1 MINIRPLKSIHKKRF
16 DSLNN
21 GFTLV
26 ELLVGIVLAGLV
38 ITPLMSFMI
47 NVLATERQEQAK
59 TTSEQEIQ
67 SALNYI
73 TQDLRQAVYIYD
85 ADGLNATSIANPPGI
100 KDQIPPLATAP
111 GCETTN
117 CTPVL
122 VFWKREFK
130 PEVIPQCN
138 SNAVDCVDDGTLADA
153 YVYSLV
159 AYYLIT
165 NDTNNQAVNTARVAR
180 FQISD
185 GVEEPET
192 NEYIETPD
200 DGFQPFSLRVT
211 GRTLKEKMNRWQKNE
226 QRYTTSVDTLVDFI
240 DLTPINQSCPATT
253 QQVPSTAVAGFYA
266 CVDSLN
272 TTASVHLRTNAA
284 ARLGNNATLCDR
296 NSISC
301 PTVSAQIQ
309 GRGIPNY

>member
-1 MINIRPLKSIHKKRF
+1 MVDFRPPRFIHTKRF

-21 GFTLV
+21 GFTLI

-38 ITPLMSFMI
+38 VTPLMSFMM
-47 NVLATERQEQAK
+47 NVLATERQEEAK

-73 TQDLRQAVYIYD
+73 TQDLAQAVYIYD
-85 ADGLNATSIANPPGI
+85 ADGLNSTSNSNPPGI

-111 GCETTN
+111 GCEPTN

-130 PEVIPQCN
+130 PEVISQC
-138 SNAVDCVDDGTLADA
+138 SGDSGYCSEQGTLSDA

-159 AYYLIT
+159 AYYSIT
-165 NDTNNQAVNTARVAR
+165 ENANTARIAR

-185 GVEEPET
+185 GVKQPET
-192 NEYIETPD
+192 DEYVETPD
-200 DGFQPFSLRVT
+200 DGFQLFSLRVA
-211 GRTLKEKMNRWQKNE
+211 GRTIKEKMNRWQKTE

-240 DLTPINQSCPATT
+240 DQSNINHQATCPANT
-253 QQVPSTAVAGFYA
+253 QQVPSTAVGGFSA

-272 TTASVHLRTNAA
+272 TTARVDLRGNAG
-284 ARLGNNATLCDR
+284 ARIGNNTTCDR
-296 NSISC
+296 TSTYC
-301 PTVSAQIQ
+301 PTVSAQVQ
-309 GRGIPNY
+309 GRSLTNN